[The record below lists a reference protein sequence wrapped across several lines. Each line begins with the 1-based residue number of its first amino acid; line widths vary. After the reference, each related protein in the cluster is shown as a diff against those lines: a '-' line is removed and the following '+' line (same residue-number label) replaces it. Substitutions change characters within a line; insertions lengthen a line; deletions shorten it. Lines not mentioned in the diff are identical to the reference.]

1 MATVEQAENIEQ
13 QVMVNTG
20 RGSVSASVRLAE
32 RGVDGLMQ
40 AVNALRDA
48 LDQRQDERKTARAN
62 EPGQVSMS
70 EFKETMRGDRE
81 IVALEDT
88 RVADILTTELKRL
101 DVRFAVDSPE
111 PGVQEFHV
119 QGRDAKVLVHALNR
133 AQSAVYDRE
142 DDALTK
148 AQIKEKIV
156 EKVEERTAGE
166 RGDERERTPEREAE
180 NRTREDGQP
189 AREEQP
195 QRTPE
200 PVTFPVVEMV
210 EEGETTVQIT
220 KDRALAFLD
229 RADPERAYETR
240 HDPRDDGGHITKWIG
255 RDRDVD
261 RVIAQKFPQLM
272 TEEQR
277 TKATTQDAPEK
288 AKTQGAPDKTRGG
301 DAAREAS
308 RPAAPQLD
316 EVEDRGSRSR

>member
-32 RGVDGLMQ
+32 RGVDGFMQ

-119 QGRDAKVLVHALNR
+119 QGRDAKVLVLGWGSTYGPIGAGCRVCER
-133 AQSAVYDRE
+133 A
-142 DDALTK
+142 
-148 AQIKEKIV
+148 
-156 EKVEERTAGE
+156 GC
-166 RGDERERTPEREAE
+166 
-180 NRTREDGQP
+180 
-189 AREEQP
+189 P
-195 QRTPE
+195 QRA
-200 PVTFPVVEMV
+200 FPAI
-210 EEGETTVQIT
+210 G
-220 KDRALAFLD
+220 KALD
-229 RADPERAYETR
+229 
-240 HDPRDDGGHITKWIG
+240 I
-255 RDRDVD
+255 
-261 RVIAQKFPQLM
+261 
-272 TEEQR
+272 
-277 TKATTQDAPEK
+277 
-288 AKTQGAPDKTRGG
+288 
-301 DAAREAS
+301 
-308 RPAAPQLD
+308 D
-316 EVEDRGSRSR
+316 EHRSTISPYLVR

>member
-13 QVMVNTG
+13 QVMVNAG
-20 RGSVSASVRLAE
+20 RGSVSATVRVTE
-32 RGVDGLMQ
+32 RGVDGIMQ

-48 LDQRQDERKTARAN
+48 IGQRQDERKTARGN

-70 EFKETMRGDRE
+70 EFKQTMTGDRE

-101 DVRFAVDSPE
+101 DVRFAVESPE

-142 DDALTK
+142 DDALAKT
-148 AQIKEKIV
+148 QIKEKIG

-166 RGDERERTPEREAE
+166 RSEARERTPERDAPTRDTQPERTAE
-180 NRTREDGQP
+180 S
-189 AREEQP
+189 
-195 QRTPE
+195 
-200 PVTFPVVEMV
+200 VTFPVFEMA

-229 RADPERAYETR
+229 RADPERVYATQ
-240 HDPRDDGGHITKWIG
+240 HDPRDDGGQIGQWIG

-277 TKATTQDAPEK
+277 TKAISQDAPEK
-288 AKTQGAPDKTRGG
+288 AKTQGAPEKDKTRGG
-301 DAAREAS
+301 EMAREAG